1 MANLS
6 WTNKNKETK
15 CIIDVKKMRKQFL
28 RVLILTY
35 LFIYI
40 KLVSIDF
47 CQSGKIIGLEVE
59 ERETKAKGV

>member
-1 MANLS
+1 
-6 WTNKNKETK
+6 
-15 CIIDVKKMRKQFL
+15 MRKQFL

-35 LFIYI
+35 LLVYI